1 MEADCLV
8 RVIVMPPFDRE
19 FFGGTDRFEIAA
31 KTLFGVVNQLNELG
45 PGFADLADVRAAFAV
60 DGEVQPDWSVPLG
73 DAKEVVVMQK
83 VAGG

>member
-1 MEADCLV
+1 MHSV

-19 FFGGTDRFEIAA
+19 FFGGTDRFEITAR
-31 KTLFGVVNQLNELG
+31 TLFGLVNRLDEIG

-60 DGEVQPDWSVPLG
+60 DGVVQPDWSLPLEG
-73 DAKEVVVMQK
+73 VQEVVVMQK

>member
-1 MEADCLV
+1 M

-19 FFGGTDRFEIAA
+19 FFGGTDCFDVSA
-31 KTLFGVVNQLNELG
+31 KTLFGVVNKLDELG

-60 DGEVQPDWSVPLG
+60 DGVVQPDWSVSLEG
-73 DAKEVVVMQK
+73 AQEIVVMQK

>member
-1 MEADCLV
+1 MHSV

-19 FFGGTDRFEIAA
+19 FFGGTDRFEITAR
-31 KTLFGVVNQLNELG
+31 TLFGLVNRLDEIG

-60 DGEVQPDWSVPLG
+60 DGVVQPDWSVPLEG
-73 DAKEVVVMQK
+73 VQEVVVMQK

>member
-1 MEADCLV
+1 M

-19 FFGGTDRFEIAA
+19 FFGGTDRFEITGR
-31 KTLFGVVNQLNELG
+31 TLFGVVNRLEELG

-60 DGEVQPDWSVPLG
+60 DGVVQADWSVPLEG
-73 DAKEVVVMQK
+73 VQEVVVMQK

>member
-1 MEADCLV
+1 M

-19 FFGGTDRFEIAA
+19 FFGGADRFEITGR
-31 KTLFGVVNQLNELG
+31 TLFGVVNRLEELG

-60 DGEVQPDWSVPLG
+60 DGVVQADWSVPLEG
-73 DAKEVVVMQK
+73 VQEVVVMQK